1 MNSYL
6 EGILAAM
13 GINILLAFSA
23 RAILATDRLSLGNAG
38 FMAIGAYVSSYLTVN
53 LGWDIYPAIGM
64 AALGAAAIGFLVG
77 LPVLR
82 LQGIYF
88 VMGTL
93 AFGEVARTFFQNFE
107 PTGGAYGMRGMFGTT
122 LPMVYGFVALF
133 LVLFVV
139 HGASRAG
146 YASDAVH
153 DDDEAARSI
162 GINVVS
168 VRLFAFAWGAMIA
181 GIAGALFA
189 HYALYIESGNFN
201 FLVSANAVLF
211 VILGGVQTVWG
222 ALLGAIIF
230 SLLPEA
236 LRFLADWRLTAYG
249 VILVLLMILR
259 PEGLLTRA
267 GLRTAE
273 RILSGM
279 RTGAFSRVVGR
290 LFGRR

>member
-1 MNSYL
+1 VNSYF
-6 EGILAAM
+6 EGVLAAM

-38 FMAIGAYVSSYLTVN
+38 FMAIGAYVASYLTVN
-53 LGWDIYPAIGM
+53 LGWALYPAIAVAGLSS
-64 AALGAAAIGFLVG
+64 ALIGLLVG

-93 AFGEVARTFFQNFE
+93 AFGEVARTFFQNFQ

-122 LPMVYGFVALF
+122 LPMIYAFVVLF
-133 LVLFVV
+133 LVIFLL
-139 HGASRAG
+139 HAASRAG

-162 GINVVS
+162 GINVVR
-168 VRLFAFAWGAMIA
+168 VRLFAFAWGALIA
-181 GIAGALFA
+181 GVAGALFA
-189 HYALYIESGNFN
+189 HYAMYIESGNFN

-211 VILGGVQTVWG
+211 VILGGMQTVWG
-222 ALLGAIIF
+222 AVLGAVIF

-249 VILVLLMILR
+249 VILVTLMILR
-259 PEGLLTRA
+259 PEGLLTRHLLRRVRS
-267 GLRTAE
+267 GLRQV
-273 RILSGM
+273 
-279 RTGAFSRVVGR
+279 FSRAS
-290 LFGRR
+290 GRRA